1 MMNLANYIIVVSGF
15 MLFFLKAKKASLGIR
30 AGKLQRY
37 QFVVVAVKVAHVHN
51 GLKVVAAVVG
61 ASVGGFPNS
70 SG

>member
-1 MMNLANYIIVVSGF
+1 MIKQITKVA
-15 MLFFLKAKKASLGIR
+15 
-30 AGKLQRY
+30 
-37 QFVVVAVKVAHVHN
+37 VVVVVVKVAHVHN